1 MKKIININF
10 SGRLINIEEDAYTE
24 LQNYLESLKKYFS
37 NEEGQEE
44 IIADIENRIAEIFYD
59 KQQKGATC
67 ITITDVNEVAK
78 AIGKPEDF
86 EEQPE
91 PQNNNTNY
99 NDTRQF
105 VRREKLYRN
114 SMDKMLGGVCSGVAN
129 YFNIDTTVVR
139 LIFAVLVFGAGTGV
153 LLYLILWIVLPQSNQ
168 VVASNQRRLYR
179 DENDSMIGGVAS
191 GIANYFGIEV
201 WIPRLIFA
209 APFIFSILHSFSRI
223 AFHDIFSGNQFFSM
237 SFAGTTTVTYF
248 ILWWI
253 IPLAKTVQEKMAMK
267 GEKLDL
273 NSIKNNVQDGIKNFG
288 SKAQQF
294 GQQVS
299 DKATEWGKQTNQY
312 STTFTNRANEAASRV
327 TTVGRTAT
335 RTLGHG
341 IGLLIKGF
349 GLFIGGIIAITILL
363 SLFTILLGAGSI
375 WPLKEF
381 VISGFWQTVF
391 AYGTLLFLIIPGIAF
406 IVWLVR
412 RIFKIKRN
420 IKPIK
425 FAMASLF
432 FIGFISAICFAAS
445 VLNNFKYNNQTYTT
459 QLTDLTTQQPTNSK
473 YKVIVTEPE
482 INYSGEIP
490 WINIDEPGFDITND
504 TIKYANIKVKVEQS
518 NDSLF
523 HTYLQKYSRGNNKK
537 AANDIANKIAF
548 NYSITDSIIDLG
560 SHIAISKNEKFRLQ
574 EVIVII
580 QVPTGKKIIFDEST
594 NKLNPYN
601 FTTTEKWDNGQRV
614 YRRRSRNNDY
624 TFECKVNQTYIMGS
638 NGKLELEGAKQN
650 YTPNNNT
657 DPENNRKIELQKQ
670 TNQRKIDSINNENEK
685 LEDKQNAV
693 TYTNDNALLEYENM
707 IILGLIKL

>member
-67 ITITDVNEVAK
+67 ITITAVNEVAK

-459 QLTDLTTQQPTNSK
+459 QLADLTTQQPTNGI

-537 AANDIANKIAF
+537 AANDIANKITF

-560 SHIAISKNEKFRLQ
+560 SNIAISKNEKFRLQ

-624 TFECKVNQTYIMGS
+624 TFECKVNQTYTMGS

-657 DPENNRKIELQKQ
+657 DNENNRKIELQKQ

>member
-288 SKAQQF
+288 NKAQQF

-459 QLTDLTTQQPTNSK
+459 QLADLTTQQPTNGI

-518 NDSLF
+518 NDNLF

-537 AANDIANKIAF
+537 AANDIANKITF

-560 SHIAISKNEKFRLQ
+560 SNIAISKNEKFRLQ

-624 TFECKVNQTYIMGS
+624 TFECKVNQTYTMGS

-657 DPENNRKIELQKQ
+657 DNENNRKIELQKQ

>member
-288 SKAQQF
+288 NKAQQF

-459 QLTDLTTQQPTNSK
+459 QLADLTTQQPTNGK

-537 AANDIANKIAF
+537 AANDIANKITF

-560 SHIAISKNEKFRLQ
+560 SNIAISKNEKFRLQ

-624 TFECKVNQTYIMGS
+624 TFECKVNQTYTMGS

-657 DPENNRKIELQKQ
+657 DNENNRKIELQKQ